1 MLYCDPQVIRSSAA
15 SRGFEDMKISLI
27 IALWMLLLPGHT
39 FVVCA
44 QKDKASKDKA
54 GLASQFEKGD
64 ISEIK
69 NLKRVFVSAESPR
82 QLENITKALKKY
94 QGIEVVDV
102 PTDAE
107 FVVAYTIEKHVDESP
122 FSVQGAPPAL
132 NGRAIGVLLVYLPQQ
147 SGRNRRVW
155 ETRTRYLNYAAV
167 AGVTREWELPLE
179 KSMTGKFIKALKKAR
194 GEK

>member
-1 MLYCDPQVIRSSAA
+1 
-15 SRGFEDMKISLI
+15 MKTSMISVL
-27 IALWMLLLPGHT
+27 LMLLLSVQT
-39 FVVCA
+39 SVVCA
-44 QKDKASKDKA
+44 QKAKGSSVPQFDK
-54 GLASQFEKGD
+54 GH

-69 NLKRVFVSAESPR
+69 NLRRVFVSADSPR

-94 QGIEVVDV
+94 PGVEVVDV
-102 PTDAE
+102 LTNAE
-107 FVVAYTIEKHVDESP
+107 FVVTYTIEKHTDESP

-132 NGRAIGVLLVYLPQQ
+132 TGRAIGVLMVQLPQE
-147 SGRNRRVW
+147 SGRNRLVW

-167 AGVTREWELPLE
+167 AGVTREWEQPLE

>member
-1 MLYCDPQVIRSSAA
+1 
-15 SRGFEDMKISLI
+15 MKISI
-27 IALWMLLLPGHT
+27 IVALLMLLIPGHN
-39 FVVCA
+39 FVVRA
-44 QKDKASKDKA
+44 QKGKAK
-54 GLASQFEKGD
+54 LASQFEKGN

-69 NLKRVFVSAESPR
+69 DLHRVFVSADSPR
-82 QLENITKALKKY
+82 QLENIIKALKKY
-94 QGIEVVDV
+94 QGVEVVDV

-132 NGRAIGVLLVYLPQQ
+132 TGRAIGVLMVYLPQE
-147 SGRNRRVW
+147 SGRNRLVW

-167 AGVTREWELPLE
+167 AGVTREWEQPLE
-179 KSMTGKFIKALKKAR
+179 KSMTGKFVKALKKSR